1 MTNATTT
8 IAIIATTTARTV
20 MMTTAITAATDA
32 KINFFAPRSR
42 EVMRTDCD
50 KECVTPAAAEE
61 IITATMADGTAMV
74 VTGTTEEF
82 SKRSKQA
89 SNAVTRKA

>member
-8 IAIIATTTARTV
+8 IVIIVTTTARTV
-20 MMTTAITAATDA
+20 TMTTAITAATDA

-50 KECVTPAAAEE
+50 KECAMPATVAVTTQDTTPVS
-61 IITATMADGTAMV
+61 TAMV
-74 VTGTTEEF
+74 VTGTTEEY